1 MARLLAAA
9 TIAALALGVGG
20 AAADSTAGAKCLF
33 SVVYDRSPYHYV
45 SRATV
50 KVGPRVGRAL
60 RQGCN
65 DTGVPPPPPTPVEAF
80 RFGKASPRVALVVRE
95 NRQPDLIVAV
105 PGRCFGFA
113 AGPAQLRCLQT
124 ELRFRGRGYTAVRG
138 LALTPARPLGHG
150 TIRGRWVRLRALR
163 AIDPR
168 SGVLLDRTRE
178 LYVAH
183 RRCELVPSTDLARC
197 LRSPLWL
204 DVAGEGRFRTA
215 TIDRAGALLRS
226 AKLPLYLAEN
236 MIADQIASPTD
247 HRLTPAG
254 RLTVDGRGRGSARIS
269 IADSAVFGLL
279 AVVAQLPNGRMAV
292 VGVFWNAPRR
302 D

>member
-9 TIAALALGVGG
+9 TIAGLALGVGG
-20 AAADSTAGAKCLF
+20 AAADSTAGAKCLY
-33 SVVYDRSPYHYV
+33 SVVYDGSSYHYV
-45 SRATV
+45 SGATV
-50 KVGPRVGRAL
+50 EAGPRVGRAL

-65 DTGVPPPPPTPVEAF
+65 DTGGPPPPPTPVEVF
-80 RFGKASPRVALVVRE
+80 RFGTASPRVALVVRQ

-105 PGRCFGFA
+105 PGRCFGSA
-113 AGPAQLRCLQT
+113 AHRDRLRCLQT

-138 LALTPARPLGHG
+138 LALAAARPLGHG
-150 TIRGRWVRLRALR
+150 TIRGRPVRLRALQG
-163 AIDPR
+163 IDSR
-168 SGVLLDRTRE
+168 SAVLLDRTRE
-178 LYVAH
+178 LFVAH
-183 RRCELVPSTDLARC
+183 RRCELLPSSDLARC

-204 DVAGEGRFRTA
+204 DIAGEGRSRTA
-215 TIDRAGALLRS
+215 TIDRAGSLLRS
-226 AKLPLYLAEN
+226 AGLPLYVAEN

-247 HRLTPAG
+247 HRLSPAG

-269 IADSAVFGLL
+269 VADSAVFGLL

-292 VGVFWNAPRR
+292 VGGFWNAPRR